1 MHPEQ
6 LRAAYDAE
14 IRARFLDHLPAG
26 WEAEVEGPL
35 VRCRAPEF
43 GFAMLTGPS
52 HELGSDAVTRLVERT
67 AERLADLEWEFKTW
81 DHDHP
86 ALRGVL
92 ERAGAH
98 PEEHEALVIGEAAPL
113 ADEVA
118 LPPGLTVRETRERA
132 DLERIAELGRLVW
145 GHHQGPG
152 QVEDLMAQL
161 EAGAPVRVFLV
172 EDGDL
177 LVSAARIE
185 LVPGTG
191 FAGLWGGNTHPDYRG
206 RGVYRALV
214 AIRARVA
221 VEAGYR
227 YLQVDASDDSRP
239 ILERLGLQ
247 VVGGTQPW
255 VFQPAR

>member
-6 LRAAYDAE
+6 LRAAYDLQ
-14 IRARFLDHLPAG
+14 IRARFLDHVPTG
-26 WEAEVEGPL
+26 WEAEVDGPL
-35 VRCRAPEF
+35 VRCRAPQF
-43 GFAMLTGPS
+43 GFAMLTAPA
-52 HELGSDAVTRLVERT
+52 HDLTDDALEGLVTRT
-67 AERLADLEWEFKTW
+67 AARLADLEWEFKTW

-86 ALRGVL
+86 ALREVL
-92 ERAGAH
+92 ARVGAE
-98 PEEHEALVIGEAAPL
+98 PQEHEALVIGEAAPL
-113 ADEVA
+113 ATEVA
-118 LPPGLTVRETRERA
+118 LPDGLTVRETRSRV

-145 GHHQGPG
+145 GEHHGAG
-152 QVEDLMAQL
+152 QVEDLMTQL
-161 EAGAPVRVFLV
+161 DAGAPVRVFLV

-214 AIRARVA
+214 AIRAEVA
-221 VEAGYR
+221 VESGYR
-227 YLQVDASDDSRP
+227 YLQVDASDESRP

-255 VFQPAR
+255 LTQPAR